1 MADNFQRPQRKKNA
15 LDNAQ
20 LSLSANCPTAQG
32 KRSSLSMNVI
42 ANNPRIT
49 VYTNDPNDANNNY
62 GKITANLNLPVFG
75 IYLEMLQQAVDF
87 VPTPEKPEFKTI
99 IGNKNFIFPGG
110 QRSKEP
116 VPVSEL
122 HVGKNKEGVVWVA
135 VLDKSGKDRPRIQ
148 FPFTVSNFHDLR
160 WGDGTALTPAEVS
173 VLAARSHLRIW
184 RDVMYQLVVNEYVE
198 PPKKEFNGNGGGNRN
213 GGGGNYGGNRGGG
226 GGGYNGGGGNSTNMG
241 STGGSADDDLGDVV
255 W

>member
-1 MADNFQRPQRKKNA
+1 MADNNFNRPQRKKNA

-20 LSLSANCPTAQG
+20 LSLQTPCPTD
-32 KRSSLSMNVI
+32 KSKKSSLSMNVI

-62 GKITANLNLPVFG
+62 GKITANLNLPIFG
-75 IYLEMLQQAVDF
+75 IYLEMLQRAVDF

-122 HVGKNKEGVVWVA
+122 HVGKNKDGVVWVA

-148 FPFTVSNFHDLR
+148 FPFSVSNFHDLR
-160 WGDGTALTPAEVS
+160 WGDGTALSPAEVS
-173 VLAARSHLRIW
+173 VLAAQSHLRIW
-184 RDVMYQLVVNEYVE
+184 RDVMHQLVVSEYVE
-198 PPKKEFNGNGGGNRN
+198 PPKKEYNGNGGGNRN
-213 GGGGNYGGNRGGG
+213 GGGGGNYNRG
-226 GGGYNGGGGNSTNMG
+226 NGGGGNNYGGGGATMG
-241 STGGSADDDLGDVV
+241 GGSDSSDDLGDIA